1 MGVKL
6 VMKPSTVM
14 VKVIS
19 MRRPEGISMV
29 IVHGASRLVTL
40 VVTTVMV
47 LVSLILIA
55 VFGRNE
61 INIKLTL
68 IQLLHCTTNKYT
80 MRYSDKEYEK
90 HKKYNNTYLKE
101 VR

>member
-55 VFGRNE
+55 VLG
-61 INIKLTL
+61 
-68 IQLLHCTTNKYT
+68 
-80 MRYSDKEYEK
+80 
-90 HKKYNNTYLKE
+90 
-101 VR
+101 